1 MRTYIKSILSVAV
14 LAMTF
19 TACEKIG
26 DFGDIN
32 KSPNSASDPN
42 TGMFFAASALQV
54 RNTIMT
60 SNSYDPWMQEWNGY
74 IAEAMNNQFGSL
86 TSTTTFGTGT
96 YYLSIMNQMNKII
109 ELNQDEATKNA
120 SYVTVF
126 GSTNNQIAV
135 AMTYKA
141 FFMMMATDIV
151 GPLPY
156 SEAFK
161 GDSEDIWEPKF
172 DSVQD
177 IYTALDKELNEAYAL
192 FDEKGT
198 LSSNYDILYKGDV
211 AKWKKFNAAVRMML
225 AIKLSDVDAATGKSR
240 FAKAYS
246 DGSMTKVADGLH
258 YTFSTQSSS
267 WFYGIGNKGLT
278 SANKRF
284 GANKFIVEALKEY
297 KDPRLFSYFTLDGYL
312 GKREG
317 DPKDFDAYYGIT
329 FGHPDNNPVIAD
341 AAKAC
346 SIADRYCEPL
356 ATYGVIT
363 TARILLIEAE
373 AAQRGW
379 ISADAATL
387 YEAGIRASFEFEGL
401 EDADADAYVAAHPL
415 PSDSAKAIEE
425 IAMQRWFAGFLTN
438 GVEQWSDWRR
448 LNVPKLPLTDFQ
460 ASSAAG
466 STYPTRLAYSSEMDS
481 NPVQRDEA
489 VKNFLGGENTAW
501 KRLWWD
507 VADND

>member
-1 MRTYIKSILSVAV
+1 MRTYIKSIFTVAV
-14 LAMTF
+14 LAVALTGCAKF
-19 TACEKIG
+19 G

-32 KSPNSASDPN
+32 KSPNNASDPN

-60 SNSYDPWMQEWNGY
+60 SNSYDPWMQLWTGY

-86 TSTTTFGTGT
+86 TSTSTFSTST
-96 YYLSIMNQMNKII
+96 YYLSIMGQMNKII
-109 ELNQDEATKNA
+109 ALNQDEATKDA
-120 SYVTVF
+120 SYVKAF
-126 GSTNNQIAV
+126 GSTENQIAL

-177 IYTALDKELNEAYAL
+177 IYTALDNELNTAYAM
-192 FDEKGT
+192 FNVNGT
-198 LSSNYDILYKGDV
+198 LSSNYDILYHGDV

-225 AIKLSDVDAATGKSR
+225 AIKLSDVDPATGKSR

-246 DGSMTKVADGLH
+246 DGSMTKVEDGLH
-258 YTFSTQSSS
+258 YTFSTQSSA
-267 WFYGIGNKGLT
+267 WFYGIGNKNLT
-278 SANKRF
+278 AANKRF
-284 GANKFIVEALKEY
+284 GPNKFFIEALKEY

-317 DPKDFDAYYGIT
+317 DPKDFDAYHGIT
-329 FGHPDNNPVIAD
+329 FGQPTNNPVIED
-341 AAKAC
+341 ASKAC
-346 SIADRYCEPL
+346 SVADRYCEAL

-363 TARILLIEAE
+363 TARILLLEAE

-379 ISADAATL
+379 ISADAKTL
-387 YEAGIRASFEFEGL
+387 YEAGIKASFEFEEVDG
-401 EDADADAYVAAHPL
+401 ADEYIAAHPL
-415 PSDSAKAIEE
+415 PSDGAEAIKE
-425 IAMQRWFAGFLTN
+425 IVMQRWFAGFLKN
-438 GVEQWSDWRR
+438 GVETWSDWRR
-448 LNVPKLPLTDFQ
+448 TNVPKLPLTEYQ
-460 ASSAAG
+460 AISAAG
-466 STYPTRLAYSSEMDS
+466 STYPVRLAYGTDMDS
-481 NPVQRDEA
+481 NPDQRDAA
-489 VKNFLGGENTAW
+489 VATLLGGSNTPW
-501 KRLWWD
+501 TRLWWD

>member
-1 MRTYIKSILSVAV
+1 MRTYIKSIFCIAS
-14 LAMTF
+14 LALML
-19 TACEKIG
+19 AGCQKIG

-42 TGMFFAASALQV
+42 TGMMFAASALQV

-60 SNSYDPWMQEWNGY
+60 SNSYDPWMQLWTGY

-86 TSTTTFGTGT
+86 TSTTTFSTST
-96 YYLSIMNQMNKII
+96 YYLSIMGQMNKII
-109 ELNQDEATKNA
+109 ALNTDEATKDA
-120 SYVTVF
+120 TYVKAF
-126 GSTNNQIAV
+126 GSTENQIAV

-141 FFMMMATDIV
+141 FFMMMGTDIV

-156 SEAFK
+156 SDAFK
-161 GDSEDIWEPKF
+161 GDSDDIWEPKF

-177 IYTALDKELNEAYAL
+177 IYTALDKELNEAYAM
-192 FDEKGT
+192 FNTSGT
-198 LSSNYDILYKGDV
+198 LSSNYDILFKGSV

-225 AIKLSDVDAATGKSR
+225 AIKLSDVDPATGKAR

-246 DGSMTKVADGLH
+246 DGSMTQVSDGLH
-258 YTFSTQSSS
+258 YTFSTQTSA
-267 WFYGIGNKGLT
+267 WFYGIGNKSLT

-284 GANKFIVEALKEY
+284 AANTFIVEALKEY
-297 KDPRLFSYFTLDGYL
+297 KDPRLFSYFTLDGYM
-312 GKREG
+312 GKRPG
-317 DPKDFDAYYGIT
+317 DPKDFDAYLGIRLGAASNT
-329 FGHPDNNPVIAD
+329 PVLED

-346 SIADRYCEPL
+346 SIADRYCEAL

-387 YEAGIRASFEFEGL
+387 YAAGIKASFEFEGV
-401 EDADADAYVAAHPL
+401 EGADAYIAAHPL
-415 PSDSAKAIEE
+415 PTDGAEAIKE
-425 IAMQRWFAGFLTN
+425 IAMQRWFAGFMTN

-448 LNVPKLPLTDFQ
+448 LNVPKLPLSEYQKT
-460 ASSAAG
+460 SCPG
-466 STYPTRLAYSSEMDS
+466 TTYPVRLSYGADMDS
-481 NPVQRDEA
+481 NVDERDA
-489 VKNFLGGENTAW
+489 AIKAFLNNNDSPW
-501 KRLWWD
+501 QRLWWD